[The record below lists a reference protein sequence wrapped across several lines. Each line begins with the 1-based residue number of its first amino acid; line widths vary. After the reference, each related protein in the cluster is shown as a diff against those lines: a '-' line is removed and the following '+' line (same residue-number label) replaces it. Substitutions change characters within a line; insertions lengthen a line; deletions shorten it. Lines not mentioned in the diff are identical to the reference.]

1 VKAKVWGCRG
11 SLAAPGPDTI
21 RYGGNTSCLEVR
33 LESGAVLVLDA
44 GTGIRILGLKLAEEV
59 PKRIDILLTHLH
71 LDHLEGLGF
80 FTPLWTAESELHI
93 WGPPSPLKSLKDR
106 IATYLSP
113 PLFPVHL
120 SAIPSQPTFH
130 DTPSDEEWELAGVRV
145 AAQPISHPGPTVG
158 YRIEEEGRTLVYMP
172 DHEPALGIGDLR
184 GVSPEWLSGYAAAFG
199 ADVLFHDAQYTEEE
213 YGHKVGWGHSST
225 EHVVTFAQLAKV
237 RRLFMTHHDPLH
249 SDDDL
254 EAVFAR
260 AIELWNGNGAA
271 GSGSHD
277 GEIAMAYE
285 GMEVEV

>member
-1 VKAKVWGCRG
+1 MKAKVWGCRG

-184 GVSPEWLSGYAAAFG
+184 GISPEWLSGYAAAFG

-249 SDDDL
+249 TDDDL
-254 EAVFAR
+254 EAIFVRAR
-260 AIELWNGNGAA
+260 ELWDGNGVD
-271 GSGSHD
+271 HD
-277 GEIAMAYE
+277 GEIALAYE